1 MKFFWVWCVDK
12 FDICMTRLESLYVPE
27 AQGTFN
33 EYSLIHNSCKVLQN
47 CLNLCSSGL
56 YISFKS
62 SPAQKTD
69 LLVDVSTIPLLSFST
84 SSRVVIMD
92 CMNSKFKELTGGLF
106 NCTETKT
113 NMFHLGTYLMYLIPK
128 LILLIISYI
137 KKTYLA
143 MDHQHFSQQ

>member
-1 MKFFWVWCVDK
+1 
-12 FDICMTRLESLYVPE
+12 MTRLETLYVPE

-62 SPAQKTD
+62 SPAQNTD

-113 NMFHLGTYLMYLIPK
+113 NMFHSGTYLMYPIPN
-128 LILLIISYI
+128 LLL
-137 KKTYLA
+137 K
-143 MDHQHFSQQ
+143 